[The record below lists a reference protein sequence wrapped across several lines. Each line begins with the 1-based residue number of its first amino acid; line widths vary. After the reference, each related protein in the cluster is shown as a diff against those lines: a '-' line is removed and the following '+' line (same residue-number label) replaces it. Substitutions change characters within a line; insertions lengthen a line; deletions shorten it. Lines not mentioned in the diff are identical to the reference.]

1 MTEPFPAAPF
11 PYTLTRAGVVMTPD
25 AGEPFEAEG
34 VLNPASGR
42 DVEGE
47 LYLLPRLVASGNVSR
62 VGLARVVVDGGVPVG
77 VEREGV
83 VLAPDRDFERGRRNS
98 GVEDPRTTF
107 VPALGLHL
115 MTYVAYGPLGPRTA
129 VAVSR
134 DLREWQR
141 LGPVSFEYDDELGVD
156 LALFHNKDTVFF
168 PEPVTGPDGVE
179 SLAVL
184 HRPVWDLGEVRAGE
198 GAHPPAVLD
207 EKRPSIW
214 IAFVPLEAVRG
225 DLGELTRWRHNRFL
239 AGPEFPFEE
248 LKIGAGPAPIR
259 VPEGWLLLH
268 HGVTGYLEPGVDQQK
283 NVNYAAGAMILDADE
298 PWRILQRTAEPL
310 LSAETEEERSG
321 IVPNVVFPTAIER
334 IDDALWVFY
343 GMADSK
349 IGVARLERN
358 RESGT

>member
-1 MTEPFPAAPF
+1 MTGSF
-11 PYTLTRAGVVMTPD
+11 PYSLERAGVVMTPD
-25 AGEPFEAEG
+25 PGEPLEAEG

-42 DVEGE
+42 GPDGE
-47 LYLLPRLVASGNVSR
+47 LYLLPRLVAAGNVSR
-62 VGLARVVVDGGVPVG
+62 IGLARVTVADGVPVG

-83 VLAPDRDFERGRRNS
+83 VLSPDRDFERGRRNS
-98 GVEDPRTTF
+98 GVEDARVTF
-107 VPALGLHL
+107 IPALGLHV

-129 VAVSR
+129 VAVSH
-134 DLREWQR
+134 DLREWRR
-141 LGPVSFEYDDELGVD
+141 LGPVSFEYDDALGVD

-168 PEPVTGPDGVE
+168 PEPVTGPDGVQ

-198 GAHPPAVLD
+198 GAHPPASLD

-214 IAFVPLEAVRG
+214 IAFVPLAAVRG

-268 HGVTGYLEPGVDQQK
+268 HGVTGHLEPGVDQQK
-283 NVNYAAGAMILDADE
+283 TVNYAAGAMILDPDE
-298 PWRILQRTAEPL
+298 PWRVLQRTAEPL
-310 LSAETEEERSG
+310 LSAETPEERSG

-334 IDDALWVFY
+334 IEDTQWVFY
-343 GMADSK
+343 GMADST
-349 IGVARLERN
+349 IGAARLLR
-358 RESGT
+358 T